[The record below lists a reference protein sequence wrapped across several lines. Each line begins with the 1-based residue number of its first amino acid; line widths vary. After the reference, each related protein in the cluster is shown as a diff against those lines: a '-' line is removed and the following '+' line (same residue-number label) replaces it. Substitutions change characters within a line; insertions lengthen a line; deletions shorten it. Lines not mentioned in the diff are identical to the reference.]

1 MILPIMV
8 DTHKANALRTMRHDA
23 GQDKSLMTCVEYQIP
38 LTNLSMSELFGPNA
52 LRKFIRL
59 FESFNTDVFVI
70 DRAAW
75 IVSLQGK
82 CA

>member
-1 MILPIMV
+1 
-8 DTHKANALRTMRHDA
+8 
-23 GQDKSLMTCVEYQIP
+23 MTCVEYQIP